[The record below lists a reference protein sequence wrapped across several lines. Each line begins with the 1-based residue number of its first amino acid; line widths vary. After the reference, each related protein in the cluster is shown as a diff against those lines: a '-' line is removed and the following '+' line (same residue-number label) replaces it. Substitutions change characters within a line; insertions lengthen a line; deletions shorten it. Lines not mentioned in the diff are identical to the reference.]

1 MLDPVTIQLV
11 ISTVFI
17 LSGVLL
23 TTYAVIAVCEVAS
36 DPERS
41 VSVSGVLF
49 VMACA
54 NSPIYAGVLILAALS
69 GAI

>member
-23 TTYAVIAVCEVAS
+23 TSYAVIAVCEVAS

-49 VMACA
+49 VLFCS
-54 NSPIYAGVLILAALS
+54 NSPIYAGVLILAALNGS
-69 GAI
+69 I

>member
-1 MLDPVTIQLV
+1 MDAVTIQLIV
-11 ISTVFI
+11 STVFI

-23 TTYAVIAVCEVAS
+23 TSYAVIAVCEVAS

-54 NSPIYAGVLILAALS
+54 NSPIYAGVLILAVLS

>member
-1 MLDPVTIQLV
+1 MDAVTIQLI

-23 TTYAVIAVCEVAS
+23 TTYAVIALCEVAS
-36 DPERS
+36 DPERT

-54 NSPIYAGVLILAALS
+54 NSPIYAGVLILAVLN